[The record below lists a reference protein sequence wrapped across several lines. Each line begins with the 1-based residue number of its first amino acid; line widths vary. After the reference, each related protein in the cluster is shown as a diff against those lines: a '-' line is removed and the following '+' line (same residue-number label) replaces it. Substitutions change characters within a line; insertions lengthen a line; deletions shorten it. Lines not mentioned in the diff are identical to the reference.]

1 MCTGG
6 SVCLFCF
13 PCWRWNVIT
22 KKKKKK
28 NLPRRRQPC
37 LLRTTREQD
46 DWKGG
51 GWIRDEREKAK
62 HKRESD
68 GKAEGSPYFAPLS
81 IETLSKERQ
90 PPKRFLC
97 VCVCVCVL
105 GGCKED
111 EKREKGGR
119 QIKYYPSI
127 CLLWC
132 RHGVLRRWWRANM
145 FSSFIPPNT
154 ALQGQREPVSGC
166 CVSVRLGCWG
176 LVCLA
181 RCLSLSVSMETSLSE
196 PMCLS

>member
-1 MCTGG
+1 MRGRKLNT
-6 SVCLFCF
+6 
-13 PCWRWNVIT
+13 
-22 KKKKKK
+22 
-28 NLPRRRQPC
+28 
-37 LLRTTREQD
+37 
-46 DWKGG
+46 
-51 GWIRDEREKAK
+51 REKAM
-62 HKRESD
+62 
-68 GKAEGSPYFAPLS
+68 
-81 IETLSKERQ
+81 ERQ
-90 PPKRFLC
+90 KEAHILHRSRLKRFRRNVSHLNDFCVC